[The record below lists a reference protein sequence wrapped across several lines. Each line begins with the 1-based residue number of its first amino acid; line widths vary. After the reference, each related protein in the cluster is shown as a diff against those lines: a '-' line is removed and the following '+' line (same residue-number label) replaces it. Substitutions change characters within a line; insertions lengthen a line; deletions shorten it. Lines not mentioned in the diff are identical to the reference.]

1 MAIRSFNFRVIRFEA
16 AILAATD
23 PMDGVMREPKPNPET
38 LAAVDPRFWAGKKVL
53 LTGHTGFK
61 GSWLSIWLAQLGAEI
76 FGYALAP
83 EHDEDMFAA
92 LDLPARLGSV
102 LHHAIGDVRD
112 LEALRQVV
120 RRARPDIIFHMAA
133 QPLVRR
139 SYRIPVETFAINA
152 QGTVH
157 VLDAARAHD
166 GVAAIVIITTDKVY
180 ENTGYD
186 EPYTENARLGGHD
199 PYSASKAMAEI
210 AVTAWRRSFSSQGGP
225 AIATARAGNVI
236 GGGDWS
242 EDRLIP
248 DAMRAWRA
256 EDELILRNPH
266 ATRPWQHVTDPLR
279 GYLMLA
285 QALVLDGA
293 RYATAWNFGPEI
305 NSVCDVEGVIE
316 RLAAQMRTHEYAARW
331 RAQSNPGQPHEAAR
345 LELDCT
351 HAREELGWRPRLGLD
366 AALMLTADWYRAQIS
381 DATPQG
387 LFDLTVK
394 QIQG

>member
-1 MAIRSFNFRVIRFEA
+1 MRQSQSSD
-16 AILAATD
+16 D
-23 PMDGVMREPKPNPET
+23 PRG
-38 LAAVDPRFWAGKKVL
+38 AVAPRFWAGKRVL

-61 GSWLSIWLAQLGAEI
+61 GSWLSVWLARMGAEV

-83 EHDEDMFAA
+83 ERDEDMFAA
-92 LDLPARLGSV
+92 LDLPARLGGC
-102 LHHAIGDVRD
+102 LHHQIGDVRD
-112 LEALRQVV
+112 LDSLTQTV
-120 RRARPDIIFHMAA
+120 RRARPDIIFHLAA

-139 SYRIPVETFAINA
+139 SYRMPVETFAVNA

-157 VLDAARAHD
+157 LLDAARAHD
-166 GVAAIVIITTDKVY
+166 GVSAIVIITTDKVY
-180 ENTGYD
+180 ENTGGEQAYSED
-186 EPYTENARLGGHD
+186 DRLGGHD

-210 AVTAWRRSFSSQGGP
+210 AVSAWRRSFAAPGGP
-225 AIATARAGNVI
+225 GIATARAGNVI

-242 EDRLIP
+242 EDRLIA

-256 EDELILRNPH
+256 DAELIIRHPH
-266 ATRPWQHVTDPLR
+266 ATRPWQHVLDPLR

-285 QALVLDGA
+285 QALAADGP

-305 NSVCDVEGVIE
+305 YSVCDVEGMIG
-316 RLAAQMRTHEYAARW
+316 RLAAHMRAHEFAARW

-351 HAREELGWRPRLGLD
+351 HAREELGWRPRHDLD

-381 DATPQG
+381 DATPQA
-387 LFDLTVK
+387 LFDLTLA